1 MKNPFIANNKITFRL
16 KKIIMR
22 KKINIGIILQ
32 FAVTGGILLF
42 ALSCN
47 MQTSQNSI
55 DHEITVQVPE
65 SELYVRVRGN
75 PDKPLIVN
83 LHGGPGGYSGID
95 IKLMGS
101 GLEDN
106 FLLAYL
112 DQRGCGKSL
121 TCEDT
126 SMLTVEQY
134 LEDLDIV
141 IDSLKNR
148 YNKKKVNLMGTSWGG
163 MYGFLYLLKDQ
174 SKINAYACI
183 DGKVNSNYQNHS
195 LIDFETRKAKDL
207 LQTNISEERKIE
219 LEHIVSALERIKK
232 SNFQNFHTDV
242 NWMKHEVPPKLGFNA
257 YFADTSKIISFSDV
271 INDSA
276 LLQLMKYSKDEYAQI
291 GEKAEIVNAAFRNTP
306 SYNNISIEPELKTI
320 KIPTIVIQGEH
331 DYVVG
336 TEHAERIYNAL
347 SGLSE
352 KDKEI
357 HIIPGVGHCPAIE
370 SPQKLSELLID
381 FFNKNE

>member
-1 MKNPFIANNKITFRL
+1 MRTKLKIS
-16 KKIIMR
+16 IIFQVA
-22 KKINIGIILQ
+22 IIS
-32 FAVTGGILLF
+32 GILF
-42 ALSCN
+42 IALSCKT
-47 MQTSQNSI
+47 QAPQDSI
-55 DHEITVQVPE
+55 DHEIMVQVPE
-65 SELYVRVRGN
+65 SKLYVRVRGN
-75 PDKPLIVN
+75 ANKPLIVN

-95 IKLMGS
+95 IKLMGA
-101 GLEDN
+101 GLEDK
-106 FLLAYL
+106 FLVAYL

-121 TCEDT
+121 VCEDA

-141 IDSLKNR
+141 IDSLRNR
-148 YNKKKVNLMGTSWGG
+148 YKKKKVNLMGTSWGG

-174 SKINAYACI
+174 SKVNAYACI

-195 LIDFETRKAKDL
+195 LIDFETMKAKAL
-207 LQTNISEERKIE
+207 LQTDISEEQKKE
-219 LEHIVSALERIKK
+219 LEHIINELVRIKK
-232 SNFQNFHTDV
+232 SNFENFHADV

-257 YFADTSKIISFSDV
+257 YFADTSKMISFSDV

-291 GEKAEIVNAAFRNTP
+291 GEKAEIVNTAFRNTP
-306 SYNNISIEPELKTI
+306 SYNNINIEPELNSIKT
-320 KIPTIVIQGEH
+320 PTVVIQGEH

-336 TEHAERIYNAL
+336 TEHVKLIYNAL

-352 KDKEI
+352 KNKEL

-370 SPQKLSELLID
+370 NPQKLSELLND
-381 FFNKNE
+381 FFEKKKL

>member
-1 MKNPFIANNKITFRL
+1 
-16 KKIIMR
+16 MR
-22 KKINIGIILQ
+22 KKLKIDTIFQ
-32 FAVTGGILLF
+32 FAVISCVLF
-42 ALSCN
+42 FAFSCKT
-47 MQTSQNSI
+47 QEPQNLI
-55 DHEITVQVPE
+55 DHELMVQVPA
-65 SELYVRVRGN
+65 SELYVRVLGN

-95 IKLMGS
+95 IKLMGP
-101 GLEDN
+101 GLEDK
-106 FLLAYL
+106 FLVAYL

-121 TCEDT
+121 TCEDV

-141 IDSLKNR
+141 IDSLRNR
-148 YNKKKVNLMGTSWGG
+148 YEKKKVNLMGTSWGG

-174 SKINAYACI
+174 SKVNAYACI

-195 LIDFETRKAKDL
+195 LIDFETSKAKEI
-207 LQTNISEERKIE
+207 LQTEISEDRKIE
-219 LEHIVSALERIKK
+219 LENILNELERIKK
-232 SNFQNFHTDV
+232 SNFENFYADV

-271 INDSA
+271 INDSS
-276 LLQLMKYSKDEYAQI
+276 LLQLMKYSKGEFAQI
-291 GEKAEIVNAAFRNTP
+291 GEKAEIVNTAFRNTS
-306 SYNNISIEPELKTI
+306 SYNNINIEAELKTI

-336 TEHAERIYNAL
+336 KEHAELIYNAL

-352 KDKEI
+352 KDKEL

-381 FFNKNE
+381 FFEKKNELYDK